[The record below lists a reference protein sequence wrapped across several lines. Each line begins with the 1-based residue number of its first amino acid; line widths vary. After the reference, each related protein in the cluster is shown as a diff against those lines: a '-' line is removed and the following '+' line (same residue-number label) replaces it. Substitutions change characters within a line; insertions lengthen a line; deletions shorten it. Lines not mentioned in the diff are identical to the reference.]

1 MWGEADE
8 KGNAEEKVLL
18 GRVSWM
24 QMYSIG
30 CIALVEVHHVEQQ
43 SGHER
48 LSKHSLLLTRHDGY
62 IRLPDISTDT
72 YTDSTPEFHKP
83 IIIFPL

>member
-1 MWGEADE
+1 MRGQADE

-24 QMYSIG
+24 QMY
-30 CIALVEVHHVEQQ
+30 CIRMHMMEVHPVEQQ

-48 LSKHSLLLTRHDGY
+48 LLKHSLLLTRHDGY

-72 YTDSTPEFHKP
+72 DTDSTPEFHKP